1 MDIILKLS
9 KILSNSRVLT
19 PLYPQV
25 LLPKAHFNFFQ
36 LFLLLFISVCLYSF
50 WIYSF
55 LILCVDSC
63 CVIKTQYLYT
73 PLPFSF
79 LSILIIKH
87 HHF

>member
-9 KILSNSRVLT
+9 KILSSSRVLT

-25 LLPKAHFNFFQ
+25 LLPKAHFNFCQ
-36 LFLLLFISVCLYSF
+36 PFLLLFISVCLYFF
-50 WIYSF
+50 WVYSV

-63 CVIKTQYLYT
+63 CVIKTQYLYRLS
-73 PLPFSF
+73 PLF
-79 LSILIIKH
+79 LSTFIIKH